1 MRVLMSI
8 HQDLDPKTGTGG
20 VTCQL
25 ADALRRRGHTVDILS
40 FERVSAPD
48 RFKPYL
54 YPWFVASF
62 IATHPPYDVLDLSS
76 RDGWVLSVLRKVLPR
91 TSPQVVIARSHGL
104 EHLLHEARV
113 EASRSGALKLSW
125 TYPIY
130 KGGFRLW
137 ECRTSLSLANAAL
150 FLNGVELQ
158 YAVERLGVDPS
169 RAVRVR
175 NGIGDCFVQSA
186 KSLLNQKLPIGSPKN
201 VAFIGRYSDL
211 KGATYLRVAMRSVL
225 SKNPHSTLG
234 LFGTMVDRES
244 VLAEYPSEIRNR
256 IHVVP
261 AYENDRLPSLLAGYH
276 ILAFPSLFEG
286 FAIAPLEA
294 MACGVVPVVAATPGP
309 MSYIESG
316 RNGILVPVGDTR
328 ALEEEITR
336 LMGDPPRWNALRRGG
351 LATAI
356 EYSWDHVA
364 SETERIY
371 AQFTA
376 GNASDSKSLAFGMDP
391 CTWSR

>member
-1 MRVLMSI
+1 MRILMSI
-8 HQDLDPKTGTGG
+8 HQDLDPRTGTGG
-20 VTCQL
+20 VTRQL
-25 ADALRRRGHTVDILS
+25 ADALRRRGHAVDILS
-40 FERVSAPD
+40 FELVSAPD
-48 RFKPYL
+48 RFKAYL
-54 YPWFVASF
+54 YPWLVASF
-62 IATHPPYDVLDLSS
+62 IATHPQYDVLDLSS
-76 RDGWVLSVLRKVLPR
+76 RDGWVLSALQKVLPR
-91 TSPQVVIARSHGL
+91 TSQVVIARSHGL

-113 EASRSGALKLSW
+113 DASRSGALKLSW

-137 ECRTSLSLANAAL
+137 ECRMSLSLANAAL
-150 FLNGVELQ
+150 FLNDVELQ

-186 KSLLNQKLPIGSPKN
+186 KSLLNQKLPIDSPKN

-211 KGATYLRVAMRSVL
+211 KGAHYLRVAMRCVL
-225 SKNPHSTLG
+225 SKNSHSTLG

-256 IHVVP
+256 IHVMP
-261 AYENDRLPSLLAGYH
+261 AYENDQLPNLLAGYH

-286 FAIAPLEA
+286 FAVAPLEA

-336 LMGDPPRWNALRRGG
+336 LMGDSPRWNALRHGG